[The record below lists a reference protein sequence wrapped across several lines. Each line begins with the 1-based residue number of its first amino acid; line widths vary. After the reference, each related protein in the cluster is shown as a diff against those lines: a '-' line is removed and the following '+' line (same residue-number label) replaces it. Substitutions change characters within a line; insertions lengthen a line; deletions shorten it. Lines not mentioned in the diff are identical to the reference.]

1 MKNTILLLLTALII
15 ASCGG
20 DSKSVDAI
28 IESGNLE
35 AIRAKRA
42 EFVIQQQEINQQL
55 ATIDAAISE
64 LDTVKKIP
72 LVTVF
77 MAKHETFNHFLELQ
91 GSVETKKNILLFPEF
106 SGLLT
111 RVYVKKGQSV
121 QAGQLL
127 ATIDDGGLSQQ
138 LAQIEVQ
145 ANLAKTTYERQERLW
160 EQKIGSE
167 IAYLQA
173 KANYEGQQKLVSQM
187 RSQVT
192 KTTIRAPFSGIID
205 DVITEQGTVV
215 SAGQTAVFRL
225 VNLGEM
231 YIQADVPEG
240 YLPTVTLNKD
250 VEVYFPVLGETIQS
264 KISQVGNYINPN
276 NRSFKVEVNVPNKQG
291 KVKPNLTAK
300 VKINDY
306 TNTEAILIPQ
316 SVISENA
323 NGEQYIYI
331 TNSTNKQ
338 SEAIARRVIVETG
351 KTQGDFVEIIKGIE
365 NGDTIISEGARS
377 VRDGQLVE
385 LKSMTNNE

>member
-15 ASCGG
+15 AACGG

-225 VNLGEM
+225 VNLSEM

-250 VEVYFPVLGETIQS
+250 VEIYFPVLGETIQS

-276 NRSFKVEVNVPNKQG
+276 NRSFKVEVNVPNRQG

-365 NGDTIISEGARS
+365 NGDTIIIEGARS